1 MSTTINS
8 RAELDENT
16 VDPGS
21 AGGERSEPG
30 GRAKRSA
37 GAARRRQGPG
47 RPELAGEVRDL
58 LPDGLIDELLA
69 GARSEEEITGTGGLL
84 SQLTKR
90 LVERAMEVEL
100 TDHLGYEP
108 HQEPPGGTGNTRNGA
123 TPKMLGT
130 EHGPV
135 QINTPRDRAGS
146 FEPKI
151 VRKRQ
156 RRFEGFD
163 DKILALYSRGL
174 STRDISAHLQEIYGV
189 EVGRDLISRVTDAVM
204 DDARSWQ
211 QRPLDDVYPIV
222 FLDALVLKIR
232 DGGSV
237 QRRACYLALGVAL
250 DGERDVLGM
259 WFQETEGAKFW
270 MQVLTDLKQRG
281 VQDILICCVDG
292 LKGFPEAIEAIFPAT
307 TVQTCIVHLIRHS
320 LKYVPRREYEKVARD
335 LKPIYS
341 AVDADAAQAE
351 LETFDEKW
359 GQRFPVITQ
368 AWLNSW
374 EHVTP
379 FLAFPPE
386 VRRVIYTTNAIE
398 ALNRQL
404 RKAIKTKG
412 HFPSEDAAR
421 KLLYLAIQNAV
432 PQWTRT
438 RNWTTAL
445 LAFKIHFGDRLPD

>member
-1 MSTTINS
+1 MPTTTKVQTQ
-8 RAELDENT
+8 DE
-16 VDPGS
+16 VA
-21 AGGERSEPG
+21 AGVSRSEPG
-30 GRAKRSA
+30 GRAQRNASGLDA
-37 GAARRRQGPG
+37 GIPSGVADLPDRVKQ
-47 RPELAGEVRDL
+47 L
-58 LPDGLIDELLA
+58 LPDEVLDELLA
-69 GARSEEEITGTGGLL
+69 GTEGEQEIVGPGGLL

-108 HQEPPGGTGNTRNGA
+108 HLEPPGGAGNARNGT
-123 TPKMLGT
+123 TPKTLIT
-130 EHGPV
+130 EQGAV
-135 QINTPRDRAGS
+135 RIDSPRDRAGT
-146 FEPKI
+146 FEPQI

-163 DKILALYSRGL
+163 EKILALYSRGL
-174 STRDISAHLQEIYGV
+174 STRDIEAHLGEIYGV
-189 EVGRDLISRVTDAVM
+189 KVGRDLISKVTDAVM
-204 DDARSWQ
+204 DDARAWQ
-211 QRPLDDVYPIV
+211 SRPLDDVYPVV
-222 FLDALVLKIR
+222 FLDAMVLKIR

-237 QRRACYLALGVAL
+237 QRRACYLALAINM
-250 DGERDVLGM
+250 DGEREVLGM
-259 WFQETEGAKFW
+259 WFQANEGAKFW

-292 LKGFPEAIEAIFPAT
+292 LKGFPEAIEATFPAT

-320 LKYVPRREYEKVARD
+320 LKYVPRKHYEQVTKD
-335 LKPIYS
+335 LRPIYT
-341 AVDADAAQAE
+341 AIDADQALLE
-351 LETFDEKW
+351 LEAFEEKW
-359 GQRFPVITQ
+359 GQQLPVIGQ
-368 AWLNSW
+368 AWRSAW

-379 FLAFPPE
+379 FMAFEPE

-412 HFPSEDAAR
+412 SFPTEDAAR
-421 KLLYLAIQNAV
+421 KLIYLAIGNAG

-438 RNWTTAL
+438 RGWTKAM